1 MLYEYLISSFKP
13 GEPIFMSDIE
23 LPGVS
28 DASLRQSFKSL
39 ADAGDVIRYDN
50 GIYYLPAPRGKDLLK
65 ISPNLV
71 AKSKYI
77 TRNGEVF
84 GYYAGAT
91 FANQLGL
98 IAQVPFV
105 KEIASNYSGG
115 KYREIQLKGQRFII
129 RKPKAAINA
138 SNVTTLQFLDLLN
151 TLDQT
156 CDLGLE
162 EARARLSAFIIE
174 ADIKRED
181 LDEYIHLYPEK
192 VYKSIY
198 VYSLYQAL

>member
-1 MLYEYLISSFKP
+1 MLYEYLLTTFKP

-23 LPGVS
+23 LPGVN
-28 DASLRQSFKSL
+28 DPSLRQSFKTL
-39 ADAGDVIRYDN
+39 ADSGDIIRYDN
-50 GIYYLPAPRGKDLLK
+50 GVYYLPGPRGKEPLK

-71 AKSKYI
+71 AKCKYI
-77 TRNGEVF
+77 TRNGQIF

-91 FANQLGL
+91 FANQIGL
-98 IAQVPFV
+98 NAQVPFV
-105 KEIASNYSGG
+105 KEIASNCSGG

-129 RKPKAAINA
+129 RKPKADINE
-138 SNVTTLQFLDLLN
+138 SNVATLQFLDLLN

-156 CDLGLE
+156 CDLGLD
-162 EARARLSAFIIE
+162 EAKARLEEFIAE

-198 VYSLYQAL
+198 VYSLYGAL